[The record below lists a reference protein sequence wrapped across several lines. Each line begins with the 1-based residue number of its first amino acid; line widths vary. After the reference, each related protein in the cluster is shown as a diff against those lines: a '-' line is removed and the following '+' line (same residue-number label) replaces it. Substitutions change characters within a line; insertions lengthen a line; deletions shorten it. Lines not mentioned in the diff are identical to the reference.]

1 MGYNSQ
7 YVLSSVS
14 STDRWFVWMIYCNN
28 LVMFFFFF
36 FFLLFF
42 FFFLRNNLVMF
53 ESVFPLSS
61 LCSLL
66 VVMVCAVE
74 RHSSVWIDR
83 DWNLILWFSYLVFK
97 CVWVFGVSVAFYV
110 FFFLLLLLRVMWHV
124 KERIAMVWHVY

>member
-42 FFFLRNNLVMF
+42 FFFFDEKFGYVRVCVSSVI
-53 ESVFPLSS
+53 SVFPISCHG
-61 LCSLL
+61 LCSGTSLICMNRQGL
-66 VVMVCAVE
+66 NFNFCGFHIWFLNVFGFLE
-74 RHSSVWIDR
+74 SVWP
-83 DWNLILWFSYLVFK
+83 SM
-97 CVWVFGVSVAFYV
+97 C
-110 FFFLLLLLRVMWHV
+110 FFFLFFFFYVLCDM
-124 KERIAMVWHVY
+124 